1 MEIYKYTIG
10 GKTYIQTPLVLG
22 QVRQLINLLE
32 GITIPHDFN
41 TLSLISAIGDKISLA
56 LAILLTE
63 ESKPLK
69 DKNLDQLANE
79 LEFEISTEMTIEVIE
94 HFFDLNNIVYLS
106 EKLGN
111 IALRISKSMTGS
123 MNSASFSQEETL
135 QSEMKSFGDIHP
147 KSASH
152 ILNAVS
158 ET

>member
-1 MEIYKYTIG
+1 MEIYKYVIG

-69 DKNLDQLANE
+69 DKNLEQLAKE

-123 MNSASFSQEETL
+123 MNSASFSQEETS

-152 ILNAVS
+152 ISNAVS